1 LNPTRGILVVW
12 DMNAIFVTVGETVHR
27 REILVVLDK
36 REIFGLSEMDKRE
49 IFVAII
55 RKRSFVVCI
64 CTVGS

>member
-55 RKRSFVVCI
+55 SSRSL
-64 CTVGS
+64 SD